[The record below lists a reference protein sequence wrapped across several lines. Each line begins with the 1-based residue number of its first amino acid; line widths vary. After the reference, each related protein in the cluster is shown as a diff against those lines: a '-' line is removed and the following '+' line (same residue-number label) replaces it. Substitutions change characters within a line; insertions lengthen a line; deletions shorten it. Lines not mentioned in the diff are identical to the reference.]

1 MIRALI
7 RAGITLLASAIG
19 LIVAAVLLDGMTL
32 DFSAFIVAVIIYTV
46 VTLIAE
52 PLFRTTTERK
62 ARALRSGSTLFATLV
77 ALIITDVLSSGLTIT
92 GLSTWVLATVIV
104 WLAGMLAAWI
114 LPFFLLKRAV
124 DDRRA

>member
-19 LIVAAVLLDGMTL
+19 LVVAAVLLDGMTL